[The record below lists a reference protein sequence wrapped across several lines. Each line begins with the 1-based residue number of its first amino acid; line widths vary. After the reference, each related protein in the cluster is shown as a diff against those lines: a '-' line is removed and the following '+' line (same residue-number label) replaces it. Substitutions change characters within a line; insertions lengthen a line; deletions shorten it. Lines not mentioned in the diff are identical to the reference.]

1 MSESEKR
8 FNEGRYSTL
17 PKSEFPSGSP
27 EWEGAQIRDTIRQ
40 RNEKGWGQ
48 WNQQISG
55 QPQNQSSIPSGG
67 GYSGTQ
73 KTSNIIGVLILLAVG
88 WSFWY
93 LGWLLFQIPPP
104 PMLLSNDGRSSSS
117 TIGSSPPTVECLVP
131 NGTTTSASVTTCRN
145 LNGVIL
151 PQ

>member
-55 QPQNQSSIPSGG
+55 QSSVKNADFR
-67 GYSGTQ
+67 Q
-73 KTSNIIGVLILLAVG
+73 IGA
-88 WSFWY
+88 SH
-93 LGWLLFQIPPP
+93 
-104 PMLLSNDGRSSSS
+104 
-117 TIGSSPPTVECLVP
+117 CLE
-131 NGTTTSASVTTCRN
+131 
-145 LNGVIL
+145 
-151 PQ
+151 